1 MGVGP
6 TNNMSNM
13 WVNLENKRLRTCSKF
28 IKVNKNLLIFYI
40 NYIKT

>member
-13 WVNLENKRLRTCSKF
+13 WVNLENKRLRTLLKIITFNKKSYKF
-28 IKVNKNLLIFYI
+28 
-40 NYIKT
+40 